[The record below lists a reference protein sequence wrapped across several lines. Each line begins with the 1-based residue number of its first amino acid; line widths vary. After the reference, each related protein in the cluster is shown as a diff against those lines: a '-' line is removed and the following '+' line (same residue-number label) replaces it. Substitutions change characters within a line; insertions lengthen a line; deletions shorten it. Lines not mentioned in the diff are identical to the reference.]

1 MIFITDKPKDC
12 TAWINFPHLQTADEL
27 NKYFDIRTRG
37 HKEFFHY
44 TSLRAI
50 DAILGSKTIR
60 ISSSDRFNDKKDR
73 EQFGTLLE
81 QKRYYSL
88 CFSTGSNENLS
99 LWYLYS
105 GVNGKGGRIS
115 LTYKKLMQFISE
127 GEFFL
132 TEYDYENNKS
142 IGIKIPLKNGEN
154 MELVLRDILYSHYA
168 RDGTN
173 VDLKYNTM
181 TNHGNVSAEEYEK
194 YKNHHLGFNK
204 SLIWYHEKESR
215 LLIKLIG
222 DVGKLIDL
230 NKEYAVLWSLT
241 GEQIKHIKIMC
252 APEIADK
259 SELDKY
265 KNIKEFILKTSR
277 TSLSENAG
285 EIEMNICSK
294 CDYKEKFC
302 SKCKNYILSE
312 RG

>member
-1 MIFITDKPKDC
+1 M
-12 TAWINFPHLQTADEL
+12 NFPRLQTADDLE
-27 NKYFDIRTRG
+27 KYFNIRTRG

-50 DAILGSKTIR
+50 DAILGGKTIR
-60 ISSSDRFNDKKDR
+60 ISSSDRFNDKKDK

-81 QKRYYSL
+81 QKRHYSL

-105 GVNGKGGRIS
+105 GINGKGGRIS

-127 GEFFL
+127 GEFYL
-132 TEYDYENNKS
+132 TEYDYENNKG
-142 IGIKIPLKNGEN
+142 IGIKIPLKNSEN
-154 MELVLRDILYSHYA
+154 MELILRDILYSHHA
-168 RDGTN
+168 RDGTC

-181 TNHGNVSAEEYEK
+181 TNHGNVSVEEYEK
-194 YKNHHLGFNK
+194 YKSHHLGFNK
-204 SLIWYHEKESR
+204 SLIWYYEKESR
-215 LLIKLIG
+215 LLIKLMG
-222 DVGKLIDL
+222 DAAKAIDQ
-230 NKEYAVLWSLT
+230 NKDYAVLWELT
-241 GEQIKHIKIMC
+241 DNQIKHMKIMC

-265 KNIKEFILKTSR
+265 EHIKEFILKTSR

-285 EIEMNICSK
+285 DIEMNICSK

-302 SKCKNYILSE
+302 SKCKDNNLGNNE
-312 RG
+312 RSTENDKTN